1 MTRGTRTGTV
11 SFVGAGPGAADL
23 MTLRGARR
31 IAEADV
37 VLWSPSLVAAECVR
51 EHARGDAE
59 LVDTTTAGA
68 EEVLEVYRRAERER
82 LRVVRL
88 YAEDPALWSGVQQ
101 QYDACSRMELEV
113 ELVPGVAGYSAA
125 AAVVGREITG
135 SSEDRSVLLARPD
148 GGGQSLPAPERIRE
162 FAERGGT
169 MALSV
174 SAARTGQLV
183 ERLLSGGYGADV
195 PVVVAYK
202 VTCPDELVLR
212 TNVGEVEGVV
222 KRHRLWRHALFL
234 VGPALRRTPVRA
246 RAYGSGQW
254 ETTRSSGRS
263 RGSRRGTDGDSPRD
277 RSYSASGSWEGP
289 TGEDSRDGP
298 LSRGGGRGQR
308 GATGAEAD
316 VAWWAVRD
324 WQRNARHTARPEI
337 RGAAGRSSVS
347 GEGQAPDL
355 FTTSQDPEVAG
366 VLGHSLPEA
375 EQSSP
380 VDSSRSSEA
389 PPEDTVSHGT
399 VNQVDGV
406 SGAGEN
412 DHGDSGGADRET
424 EQVNEVEKATH
435 SATTDGAPSGAE
447 PADTAESEVDETVR
461 SEEKESAS
469 RPKQTAKTGAKG
481 ATAKSSGKG
490 SGTKTGGRGKGQ
502 RKTTGS
508 DASATSS
515 GGARKSGTSRRTASG
530 TSE

>member
-1 MTRGTRTGTV
+1 MTRGTRTGMV
-11 SFVGAGPGAADL
+11 SFVGTGPGAADL

-59 LVDTTTAGA
+59 LVDTTTAGS

-88 YAEDPALWSGVQQ
+88 YAGDPALWSGVQQ

-148 GGGQSLPAPERIRE
+148 GGGQPLPAPERIRE

-183 ERLLSGGYGADV
+183 ERLRSGGYGADV

-246 RAYGSGQW
+246 RAYGSGQR
-254 ETTRSSGRS
+254 ETTRSTGRT
-263 RGSRRGTDGDSPRD
+263 RGSWRGTDGDSPRD
-277 RSYSASGSWEGP
+277 RSRSTSGSWEGP
-289 TGEDSRDGP
+289 VDSRDGP

-337 RGAAGRSSVS
+337 RGVAGRSSVG

-366 VLGHSLPEA
+366 VLGHSLPEG
-375 EQSSP
+375 EQTSP

-389 PPEDTVSHGT
+389 APEDAVSHGT
-399 VNQVDGV
+399 VNQVDGA

-412 DHGDSGGADRET
+412 DHDDSGGADRET
-424 EQVNEVEKATH
+424 EHVNEAEKATH
-435 SATTDGAPSGAE
+435 SATTDGTPSGAE
-447 PADTAESEVDETVR
+447 PADTAESEVDGTVR
-461 SEEKESAS
+461 SEEKGSAS
-469 RPKQTAKTGAKG
+469 RAKQPSKTGSKG
-481 ATAKSSGKG
+481 TTAKSSGKG

-508 DASATSS
+508 DASATSN
-515 GGARKSGTSRRTASG
+515 GAARKSGTSRRTTSG